1 MDKDYIHIILADD
14 DEDDRM
20 LFTDAF
26 GELRIN
32 TKVNTFNDGVELM
45 DYLNAPDS
53 ILPNVLFLDLNMPK
67 KNGIECL
74 YEIKKDARF
83 NDIAIA
89 IFSTSSSEEHIEEYF
104 KNHNALSMIE
114 NLPADKK
121 SAVRWYIDCGDDDFL
136 YEGNS
141 LVHIAMKK
149 KEIPHEFRVRDGGHT
164 WTYWRES
171 LPEVLAFVTKG
182 FHQF

>member
-14 DEDDRM
+14 DEDDRL

-26 GELRIN
+26 EELKIN

-74 YEIKKDARF
+74 YEIKANDRF
-83 NDIAIA
+83 KDIAIA
-89 IFSTSSSEEHIEEYF
+89 IFSTSSSEEHIEETFVQGANIYIKKPSDF
-104 KNHNALSMIE
+104 TTLKKVLGDVVTINWQYHTSGLNKE
-114 NLPADKK
+114 N
-121 SAVRWYIDCGDDDFL
+121 FL
-136 YEGNS
+136 
-141 LVHIAMKK
+141 L
-149 KEIPHEFRVRDGGHT
+149 R
-164 WTYWRES
+164 
-171 LPEVLAFVTKG
+171 L
-182 FHQF
+182 